1 MWQDGLALLIVV
13 IATLALLRPYLPVGR
28 LFRFGARRGGGGGSM
43 RNAPPG
49 GCGGCPSG
57 SSCFKAQGE
66 RKAAVVE
73 ELRAQGAKV
82 AFIGDGVNDAPRC

>member
-1 MWQDGLALLIVV
+1 
-13 IATLALLRPYLPVGR
+13 
-28 LFRFGARRGGGGGSM
+28 M

-82 AFIGDGVNDAPRC
+82 AFIGDGVSDAPRC

>member
-13 IATLALLRPYLPVGR
+13 IAALALLRFYVPSR
-28 LFRFGARRGGGGGSM
+28 LFRFGARRGGDGGSM

-82 AFIGDGVNDAPRC
+82 AFIGDGVSDAPRC